1 LIYCFSEILTSLP
14 DISKARR
21 AGRGFGVEDRDGSE
35 MAPQGVEN
43 AKNGLGNGEPPA
55 QCLMIRLR
63 NLSFRRASAQGP
75 CNQAQE
81 AEKVARKRT

>member
-1 LIYCFSEILTSLP
+1 LFFRNTDKP
-14 DISKARR
+14 ARHFQCTPR
-21 AGRGFGVEDRDGSE
+21 GQGFGVEDRDGSE

-81 AEKVARKRT
+81 AKKVARKRT